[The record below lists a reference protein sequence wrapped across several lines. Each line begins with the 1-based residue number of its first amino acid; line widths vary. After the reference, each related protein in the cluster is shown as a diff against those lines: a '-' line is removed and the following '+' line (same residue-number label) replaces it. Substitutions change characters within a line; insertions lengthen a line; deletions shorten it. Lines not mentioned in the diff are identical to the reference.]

1 VYQLDGL
8 TVTDAQLQAMTARS
22 SHMWWVSPECLIMH
36 GVSLTWEQARA
47 IQDGANPVTVL
58 TPRFRARSLT
68 LREMMGA

>member
-1 VYQLDGL
+1 
-8 TVTDAQLQAMTARS
+8 
-22 SHMWWVSPECLIMH
+22 MH